1 MKKTITLLLF
11 SLLASASWSQ
21 QTVARRWNEV
31 LLQAI
36 RDDAARPTIH
46 ARNLYHTSIAMYD
59 AWAAFDSV
67 AQPVLLGRVMGNYFF
82 GFNGMGPVENVDEER
97 NKAISYAC
105 YRIIWHRFRF
115 SPGVE
120 LTHRACDSLMALLGY
135 DPGYR
140 SVNYADGDGAALGNA
155 IGQAIIDFGHQ
166 DGSNEENNYANR
178 YYRPVN
184 PAVDPNWTFYFTSDP
199 NRWQPLSFN
208 VFIDQSG
215 VQSQGITPSFLSPEW
230 GNVVPFALKP
240 EDAFEFT
247 RDNGSY
253 RVYHSPG
260 APPKIEEAG
269 GDYQWGFG
277 LVVKWSSHLDPADGV
292 MWDISPASIGNNPEL
307 PTSRAGWRTFFDE
320 NEGGDQSRGHAVNP
334 VTGQPYAP
342 NVVPRGDYTRVLAE
356 FWADGPD
363 SETPPGH
370 WFKLLNDVNDHP
382 ALKRRYRG
390 QGPELSRLEW
400 EVKSYLALGGAM
412 HDAAVTAWSIKGWY
426 DYVRPISAVRYMG
439 LVGQRSDPNG
449 PRYNPEGFFLEPG
462 MIESVLQGDTMFPFG
477 IGQIKVKAWRG
488 PNYINNPVTDAA
500 GVGWIYASEWWPYQR
515 PTFVT
520 PPFAGFVSGHST
532 FSRAAAEVLTAFTG
546 DAYFPGG
553 MAEYLAPRNEYLVF
567 EEGPSVD
574 VRLQWATY
582 RDASDQCSLSRIW
595 GGIHP
600 PCDDIPGRLL
610 GIKVGEAAFEKAD
623 AHFRGLLPS
632 HSPDLSDAVF
642 PNPVTSGELFQL
654 RLDPSG
660 EAGSAVVADMR
671 GQEMYRLELPASDRE
686 RFVQVPTHGWVP
698 GVYVLTVQQGKQRR
712 AAKVLVQP

>member
-1 MKKTITLLLF
+1 MKKTILF
-11 SLLASASWSQ
+11 LTYCLCAGSLWSQ
-21 QTVARRWNEV
+21 HTVARRWNEV

-36 RDDAARPTIH
+36 RDDVARPTVH

-59 AWAAFDSV
+59 AWAAFDTV
-67 AQPVLLGRVMGNYFF
+67 AQPVLLGRVMGNFFF
-82 GFNGMGPVENVDEER
+82 GFNGVGPVANVEEER
-97 NKAISYAC
+97 SKAISYAC

-135 DPGYR
+135 DPGYS
-140 SVNYADGDGAALGNA
+140 SVNYANGDGAALGNA
-155 IGQAIIDFGHQ
+155 IGQAVIDFGLQ

-199 NRWQPLSFN
+199 NRWQPLSFD

-215 VQSQGITPSFLSPEW
+215 VQTQGTTPSFLSPEW

-240 EDAFEFT
+240 EDAFKFT

-253 RVYHSPG
+253 QVFHSPG

-277 LVVKWSSHLDPADGV
+277 LVVKWSSHLDPTDGV
-292 MWDISPASIGNNPEL
+292 MWDISPARIGNNPAL
-307 PTSRAGWRTFFDE
+307 PVSRTDWRAFFRE
-320 NEGGDQSRGHAVNP
+320 NEGGDQSQGHAINP

-370 WFKLLNDVNDHP
+370 WFKLLNDVNEHP

-390 QGPELSRLEW
+390 QGPELSPLEW

-412 HDAAVTAWSIKGWY
+412 HDAAVAAWSIKGWY

-439 LVGQRSDPNG
+439 LVGQRSDPNA

-462 MIESVLQGDTMFPFG
+462 MIETVLQGDTMFPFG

-488 PNYINNPVTDAA
+488 PNYINNPETDVA
-500 GVGWIYASEWWPYQR
+500 GVGWIFASEWWPYQR

-553 MAEYLAPRNEYLVF
+553 MAEYVAKKNEYLVF
-567 EEGPSVD
+567 EDGPSVD
-574 VRLQWATY
+574 VHLQWATY

-600 PCDDIPGRLL
+600 PCDDIPGRLI

-623 AHFRGLLPS
+623 AHFRGLLPANAPLELES
-632 HSPDLSDAVF
+632 LF
-642 PNPVTSGELFQL
+642 PNPVTSGQLFQL
-654 RLDPSG
+654 RLDPPG

-671 GQEMYRLELPASDRE
+671 GQEMYRRTLPASDRE
-686 RFVQVPTHGWVP
+686 QFVQVPTQGWAP

-712 AAKVLVQP
+712 TAKVLVQP